1 MLERFEFVSGYF
13 LFCEE
18 GDFFPAEEV
27 VFAADHLETGLQVVE
42 LDAELFVLVGHA
54 SNLCVH
60 YFVFLGQLVQFVREA
75 FVLGPALLQLPTK
88 HRTFSISDPTY
99 FSWSDTRSFSA
110 PTPILPMILGSVV
123 YLR

>member
-1 MLERFEFVSGYF
+1 MLERFEFVGGY
-13 LFCEE
+13 LLLWEE
-18 GDFFPAEEV
+18 GDLFPAEEV
-27 VFAADHLETGLQVVE
+27 VFAAEHLETGLQVVE

-54 SNLCVH
+54 GHLCVH
-60 YFVFLGQLVQFVREA
+60 YFVFFSQLVEFVREA
-75 FVLGPALLQLPTK
+75 VVLRPALLQLPTK

-110 PTPILPMILGSVV
+110 PVPILPMILGSVV